1 MKACFAAAAMCI
13 IAGAVPLSA
22 SAQTS
27 PATAQQPVMLDRVEA
42 IINGNVLLQSD
53 VDEEMRFAVLEPLRV
68 LPGQN
73 TPLQAVRR
81 LINRTLIVQQMK
93 DQQQPVTVSGEKVT
107 QALDELKKQLPACAK
122 YHCETE
128 EGWQAFLNANG
139 LTEDAVK
146 QRWSERLAILHF
158 IDVRFR
164 SGIRISKEQIEDY
177 YKKTLLPALSKSDQ
191 PAPQLSAVA
200 PRIQE
205 ILLQEEVSGLL
216 RDWLKSLRDEGSVQ
230 IVDPAYASLG
240 SGTAD
245 DEGDN

>member
-1 MKACFAAAAMCI
+1 
-13 IAGAVPLSA
+13 
-22 SAQTS
+22 
-27 PATAQQPVMLDRVEA
+27 MLDRVEA

-73 TPLQAVRR
+73 TPLPAVRR

-93 DQQQPVTVSGEKVT
+93 DQQQPVSVSGDEVA
-107 QALDELKKQLPACAK
+107 QALGELKKQLPECAK
-122 YHCETE
+122 YHCETA
-128 EGWQAFLNANG
+128 EGWQAFLSANG
-139 LTEDAVK
+139 LTEEEVEN
-146 QRWSERLAILHF
+146 RWSERLAILHF

-164 SGIRISKEQIEDY
+164 SGIRISKEQVEDY
-177 YKKTLLPALSKSDQ
+177 YKKTLIPALAKSGQ
-191 PAPQLSAVA
+191 PAPQLSAVTT
-200 PRIQE
+200 RIQE

-240 SGTAD
+240 SGSAE